1 MSRHTIQRLFVL
13 MRRLGAPRLRAVSAL
28 AAVAVPLA
36 GCDAT
41 DPLLKEGLWH
51 PIHVSRANLVMQA
64 ANPSDLVRGHGVP
77 GTPAVLATAGI
88 DRLEAGKP
96 KKLIDSG
103 LSDVQARGQGGGE

>member
-1 MSRHTIQRLFVL
+1 MSL
-13 MRRLGAPRLRAVSAL
+13 RLGALAAL
-28 AAVAVPLA
+28 AAMTAPLA
-36 GCDAT
+36 GCNAT
-41 DPLLKEGLWH
+41 DPLLREGLWH

-64 ANPSDLVRGHGVP
+64 ANPSDLVRGHAVP

-103 LSDVQARGQGGGE
+103 LSDVQAKSQGGGD

>member
-1 MSRHTIQRLFVL
+1 MVRHTPRSLGKMSL
-13 MRRLGAPRLRAVSAL
+13 RLGALAAL
-28 AAVAVPLA
+28 AAMAAPLA
-36 GCDAT
+36 GCNDT

-64 ANPSDLVRGHGVP
+64 ANPSDLVRGHAVP

-103 LSDVQARGQGGGE
+103 LSDVQARGQGGGD

>member
-1 MSRHTIQRLFVL
+1 MSRHTPRSLLSPRFTKAVL
-13 MRRLGAPRLRAVSAL
+13 RLGAFAAL
-28 AAVAVPLA
+28 AAAAPLA

-41 DPLLKEGLWH
+41 DPMLKEGLWH
-51 PIHVSRANLVMQA
+51 PMHVSRANLVMQA
-64 ANPSDLVRGHGVP
+64 ASPADLVRGHGVT

-103 LSDVQARGQGGGE
+103 LSDVQARGQGGGD